1 MLKLPVIADSWQ
13 RWIRDAAGIVNRL
26 GGRVDALEALPATNV
41 RYEAGVLEYWDGT
54 AWQPVP

>member
-1 MLKLPVIADSWQ
+1 MLRLPVIAPSVPV
-13 RWIRDAAGIVNRL
+13 WIRDAATAINGLLARMDAAERL
-26 GGRVDALEALPATNV
+26 NVGSV